1 MTVIPITIPARFDL
15 VFLISRLSCF
25 PLCRCSVQTYK
36 FYIIIK
42 FKFILV
48 MDKEIPVERQ
58 DLNYLERIDFCNQI
72 LKSDLK
78 IRSVGWVLING
89 TLQALVHREGHKPLL
104 SPGEST
110 SSLIQGTVRLL
121 SRQLHDDKL
130 GKTIYSTTVHEN
142 VARIS
147 MPIGEGSALM
157 LSVDRDANYKEIVFK
172 KIMPILQKYNLL
184 IDQ

>member
-1 MTVIPITIPARFDL
+1 
-15 VFLISRLSCF
+15 
-25 PLCRCSVQTYK
+25 
-36 FYIIIK
+36 
-42 FKFILV
+42 

-58 DLNYLERIDFCNQI
+58 ELNYLDRISFCNQI

-78 IRSVGWVLING
+78 IRSVGWVHING
-89 TLQALVHREGHKPLL
+89 TIQALVHREGHKPLL

-110 SSLIQGTVRLL
+110 SSLIQATVRLL
-121 SRQLHDDKL
+121 SRQLHDSKL

-147 MPIGEGSALM
+147 MPVEEDSALM

-172 KIMPILQKYNLL
+172 KITPILQKYNFLNE
-184 IDQ
+184 Q